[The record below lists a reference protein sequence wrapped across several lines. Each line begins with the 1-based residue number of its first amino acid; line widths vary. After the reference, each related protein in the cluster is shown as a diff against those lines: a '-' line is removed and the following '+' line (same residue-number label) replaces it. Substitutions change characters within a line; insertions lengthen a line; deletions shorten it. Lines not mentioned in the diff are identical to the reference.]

1 MHGLRV
7 NYDLRFVGNDTNVVI
22 DPWSNKLYLARF
34 PVNNCFSRF
43 FTTYVN
49 LLKLE
54 KQPALAPL
62 FGYF

>member
-34 PVNNCFSRF
+34 PVNNCISRF

-49 LLKLE
+49 L
-54 KQPALAPL
+54 
-62 FGYF
+62 